1 MSNNERDI
9 YPGEVQ
15 NGVGLHLIG
24 AFRGGTQGDGNEDSP
39 LRDISD
45 RTLAAPVL
53 IFAIYQTQGGAGPRS
68 NVNVYSLPPDG
79 EEVDDARN
87 RTNPAN
93 ASNFVDLGES
103 GLQFGTFE
111 VHGGQDFG
119 VGSGTLA
126 IDSAD
131 DRVLVSIGGRE
142 FLFEMDEIVA
152 VADMGDSPLNLIN
165 IDAGARSAIVGQR
178 AEIDGVEERVSSLAQ
193 KFNQRETDDDDERT
207 EHGADTSIPSDG
219 GRTPSSGG
227 RMILEGALKLLG
239 R

>member
-1 MSNNERDI
+1 MGDNERNI

-24 AFRGGTQGDGNEDSP
+24 AFRGGTQGDDGNEDSP

-53 IFAIYQTQGGAGPRS
+53 IFAIYKTQGDAGPVS
-68 NVNVYSLPPDG
+68 NVNVYTLPPDG
-79 EEVDDARN
+79 EGVDDARN
-87 RTNPAN
+87 RNNPAN
-93 ASNFVDLGES
+93 ATNVVDLGES
-103 GLQFGTFE
+103 GRQFDTFE

-119 VGSGTLA
+119 EGSGTLA
-126 IDSAD
+126 IGGAD
-131 DRVLVSIGGRE
+131 DRVLVSIVGRDWV
-142 FLFEMDEIVA
+142 FEMDEVIA

-178 AEIDGVEERVSSLAQ
+178 AELDDIEGRLSNLAQ
-193 KFNQRETDDDDERT
+193 KFNQRDTDDEATER
-207 EHGADTSIPSDG
+207 GVDTSIPSDG
-219 GRTPSSGG
+219 GRTSSSGG